1 MPVPGLLPYA
11 HFAAA
16 TALAAVVLYLA
27 LAFRLYPSFLI
38 PAAAGMLLVN
48 LPYPGVVAGLAPF
61 LDPIRAGLGHG
72 IYPSL
77 ILLCRGAG
85 FDLSHLISHPR
96 QLFLGLLNPL
106 AFLAVLALGWA
117 LGLALPL
124 AGGASLIGS
133 GDGVPAIFLTGH
145 LAREMVGPV
154 GLAAVVLAGLIPLLQ
169 PPLVRLLT
177 TRRERMI
184 RMAGARKVAK
194 RENIIFAGVGFLLT
208 TLLVPGAVALTGMF
222 FLGNLLK
229 ESGVVERLARTLAN
243 RVGDLLVMLLG
254 LAVGSSCRAPELLT
268 LAYGKILLLGVA
280 ALVLVIMLGIVV
292 IKAANLFCRGKI
304 NPLVGAAAVALIPD
318 AALLSQILGRRE
330 DLRLNLF
337 PHALATSQAALLA
350 ATLTSGLLWS
360 ILGGH

>member
-1 MPVPGLLPYA
+1 MPAAFLTPYVCWAAITVAALGL
-11 HFAAA
+11 
-16 TALAAVVLYLA
+16 VYLA

-38 PAAAGMLLVN
+38 PAAAGMLLAN
-48 LPYPGVVAGLAPF
+48 LPSPGMAAA
-61 LDPIRAGLGHG
+61 LDPLLRPIQAGLGHG

-77 ILLCRGAG
+77 ILLCRGAA
-85 FDLSHLISHPR
+85 FDLSYLISHPR
-96 QLFLGLLNPL
+96 QLFLGLLNPA
-106 AFLAVLALGWA
+106 AFFAVLGLGWA

-124 AGGASLIGS
+124 AGAGSLIGS
-133 GDGVPAIFLTGH
+133 GDGLPSIFLSGH

-194 RENIIFAGVGFLLT
+194 RENIFFALVGLILT
-208 TLLVPGAVALTGMF
+208 GLLVPGAMALTGMF

-243 RVGDLLVMLLG
+243 RVGDILVMLLG
-254 LAVGSSCRAPELLT
+254 LAVGSSCRAADLLT
-268 LAYGKILLLGVA
+268 ATFGKVLILGVA
-280 ALVLVIMLGIVV
+280 ALVLVTLVGIVAIRV
-292 IKAANLFCRGKI
+292 ANLFFREKI
-304 NPLVGAAAVALIPD
+304 NPLVGAAATALIPD

-330 DLRLNLF
+330 NLHLNLF
-337 PHALATSQAALLA
+337 PHALASSQAALLA
-350 ATLTSGLLWS
+350 ATLTAGLFWS
-360 ILGGH
+360 ILGGR

>member
-1 MPVPGLLPYA
+1 MPAAGLLPFV
-11 HFAAA
+11 HFAAII
-16 TALAAVVLYLA
+16 ALAAGVLYLA
-27 LAFRLYPSFLI
+27 LAYRLYPSFLI
-38 PAAAGMLLVN
+38 PAAAGMVLVN
-48 LPYPGVVAGLAPF
+48 LPYPAVVAALAPF
-61 LDPIRAGLGHG
+61 LDPVRAGLGHG

-106 AFLAVLALGWA
+106 AFLAVLALGWT
-117 LGLALPL
+117 LGLGLPL
-124 AGGASLIGS
+124 AGGASLIGG
-133 GDGVPAIFLTGH
+133 GDGLSSIFLSGH

-154 GLAAVVLAGLIPLLQ
+154 GLAAFVLAGLIPRLQ

-177 TRRERMI
+177 SRQERMI

-208 TLLVPGAVALTGMF
+208 ALLVPGAVALTGMF

-254 LAVGSSCRAPELLT
+254 LAVGSSCRAAELLT
-268 LAYGKILLLGVA
+268 LTYGKVLILGVV
-280 ALVLVIMLGIVV
+280 ALILVTMLGILA
-292 IKAANLFCRGKI
+292 IKAANLFCREKI

-330 DLRLNLF
+330 DVRLNIF